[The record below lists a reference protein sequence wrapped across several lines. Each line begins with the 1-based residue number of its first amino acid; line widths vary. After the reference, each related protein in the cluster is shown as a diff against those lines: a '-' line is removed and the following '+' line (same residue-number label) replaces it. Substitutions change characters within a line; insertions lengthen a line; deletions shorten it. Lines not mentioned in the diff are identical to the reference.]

1 MNRFL
6 RANRV
11 ASIEKQFCIQGES
24 AFWTFC
30 VTCADG
36 PLKPPQSESERR
48 ERIDYREV
56 LDADTF
62 AVFSRLRVIRK
73 QMAEEGAVPAYA
85 VFTDAELAAIAQ
97 AQPVSE
103 QNIQQLNGVGEKRM
117 EKYGRELVR
126 RYNEQTIPQP

>member
-1 MNRFL
+1 MQLKIFTIPILGGEDDNEQMNRFL

-48 ERIDYREV
+48 
-56 LDADTF
+56 
-62 AVFSRLRVIRK
+62 
-73 QMAEEGAVPAYA
+73 
-85 VFTDAELAAIAQ
+85 
-97 AQPVSE
+97 
-103 QNIQQLNGVGEKRM
+103 
-117 EKYGRELVR
+117 
-126 RYNEQTIPQP
+126 